1 MEGVERSGEENCRL
15 EAKKK
20 PKRRIVGQRKGW
32 RLIRKVKEPGGGGEM
47 DGRLKGSEKYE
58 KGDGIPGPR
67 NKKKL

>member
-1 MEGVERSGEENCRL
+1 MPVRSEEETEEKNRR
-15 EAKKK
+15 AKKRLASNK
-20 PKRRIVGQRKGW
+20 EGERAGRR
-32 RLIRKVKEPGGGGEM
+32 GGGGEM